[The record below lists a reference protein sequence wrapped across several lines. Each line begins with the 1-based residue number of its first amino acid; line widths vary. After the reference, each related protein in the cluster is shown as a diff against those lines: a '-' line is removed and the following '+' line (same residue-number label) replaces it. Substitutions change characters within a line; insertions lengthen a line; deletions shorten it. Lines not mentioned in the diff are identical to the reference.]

1 MQMLGVYFVADLSF
15 KITEYFGLGLETV
28 LSWVLG
34 AGELVDFSCG
44 PGVFL
49 LV

>member
-1 MQMLGVYFVADLSF
+1 MLGVYFVADLSF

-28 LSWVLG
+28 LSRVLG
-34 AGELVDFSCG
+34 AGKLVDLPRGS
-44 PGVFL
+44 GVFF